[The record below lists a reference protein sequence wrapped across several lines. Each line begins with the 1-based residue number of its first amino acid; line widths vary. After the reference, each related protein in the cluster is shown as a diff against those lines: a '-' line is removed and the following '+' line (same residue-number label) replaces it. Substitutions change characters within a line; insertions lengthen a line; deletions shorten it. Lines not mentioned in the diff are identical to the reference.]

1 MVGLQFDGEGHAQLR
16 LEGVDGWQGTTGQNH
31 TSTDWQV
38 RESLETKT
46 VKMELR
52 LNLILVANE
61 FRIYKLDLKTFYY
74 KATIN
79 VSS

>member
-31 TSTDWQV
+31 TPTDWQV
-38 RESLETKT
+38 RESLEKQT

-52 LNLILVANE
+52 LNLILEANE